1 MTISTHLKIHRKKN
15 PAKILSYENSSC
27 KKTFFWRTFCKLMQI
42 FKYLQHL
49 EEVIRWSKRNS
60 FSSSTNL
67 LTFETAIYSLLV
79 QLNKSWILCTRC
91 LQWLSLLASY
101 TFLFLIELHDILG
114 LHREKKLLTTIVFL
128 VIVITFSFL
137 CRWLLYQKRAP
148 ADFFFSVTLW
158 TF

>member
-1 MTISTHLKIHRKKN
+1 MVETK
-15 PAKILSYENSSC
+15 
-27 KKTFFWRTFCKLMQI
+27 Q
-42 FKYLQHL
+42 
-49 EEVIRWSKRNS
+49 

-114 LHREKKLLTTIVFL
+114 LHKEKKLLTTIVFL

-148 ADFFFSVTLW
+148 ADFFLSHVVNLLVNTRYTSSVSRYVLNFGNNIYFEQEILLFQFHKIYLEMIFFW
-158 TF
+158 QWYE